1 MTEEYEVTGITYLI
15 GCGLPREEATKAANE
30 YIKSL
35 KVGTPL
41 ILAAEPTNMHDE
53 NAIAVYA
60 NHTHHIGYVKATS
73 CLEVK
78 TLLDEDGQCEAFVS
92 GNDGWV
98 TLFINIPNA
107 PDEIKSEK
115 RGRVLPPNPLEAVLK
130 TQFSEK
136 ERALEVVAKK
146 LSRMKPTAESIATYL
161 EMLKSYMPLAELS
174 ICYEDNYWRDQ
185 ILRHL
190 RAACKRNFDS
200 EQKAELERLRDELSD
215 IEANQ
220 TRSNDHPKLKLMKKQ
235 LEQLRANANSGDG
248 LFVNFEFH
256 IATSGR
262 SVKDEIECL
271 EQWFKHMPRLKIRDY
286 HHIDLVAEGLNYL
299 RISRKELYEVCAAL
313 LILNRYANKNDKQ
326 NQDFTD
332 IKEYIGRVKPL
343 LSAGWTEQRFDDL
356 WAAVLSLP
364 AVSAIAKNKG
374 KQQNTTFNR
383 NLIANILHTMVN
395 QEVFSPKA
403 TNQAMAEALEGTK
416 DHSVRDAV
424 GRALEDKVMKA
435 AIEKL
440 IEEMK

>member
-1 MTEEYEVTGITYLI
+1 
-15 GCGLPREEATKAANE
+15 
-30 YIKSL
+30 
-35 KVGTPL
+35 
-41 ILAAEPTNMHDE
+41 
-53 NAIAVYA
+53 
-60 NHTHHIGYVKATS
+60 
-73 CLEVK
+73 
-78 TLLDEDGQCEAFVS
+78 
-92 GNDGWV
+92 
-98 TLFINIPNA
+98 
-107 PDEIKSEK
+107 
-115 RGRVLPPNPLEAVLK
+115 
-130 TQFSEK
+130 
-136 ERALEVVAKK
+136 
-146 LSRMKPTAESIATYL
+146 
-161 EMLKSYMPLAELS
+161 
-174 ICYEDNYWRDQ
+174 
-185 ILRHL
+185 
-190 RAACKRNFDS
+190 
-200 EQKAELERLRDELSD
+200 
-215 IEANQ
+215 
-220 TRSNDHPKLKLMKKQ
+220 
-235 LEQLRANANSGDG
+235 
-248 LFVNFEFH
+248 
-256 IATSGR
+256 
-262 SVKDEIECL
+262 
-271 EQWFKHMPRLKIRDY
+271 MPRLKIRDY

-343 LSAGWTEQRFDDL
+343 LSAGWTGQRYDDL

-364 AVSAIAKNKG
+364 AVSAIAKNKS